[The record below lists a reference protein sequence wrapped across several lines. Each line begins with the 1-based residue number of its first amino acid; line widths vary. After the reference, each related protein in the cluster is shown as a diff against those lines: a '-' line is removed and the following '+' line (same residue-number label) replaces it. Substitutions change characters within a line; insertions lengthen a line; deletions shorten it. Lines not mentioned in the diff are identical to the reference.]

1 MKKSA
6 KRIQSTDDYIGSFP
20 APVRKMLKELRKA
33 IREQAPLA
41 TEKMS
46 YGIPTF
52 FLNGNLV
59 HFAAYEK
66 HIGFYPASSGIRE
79 FKEKLSK
86 FEHSKGAVRFP
97 IDEPL
102 PVRLIQQMVKFRVRE
117 NLARTRGQKG
127 R

>member
-6 KRIQSTDDYIGSFP
+6 NRNQSIDEYIG
-20 APVRKMLKELRKA
+20 AYTVPVQRKLKELRKA
-33 IREQAPLA
+33 IKKQAPLA

-66 HIGFYPASSGIRE
+66 HIGFYPAASGIMA

-102 PVRLIQQMVKFRVRE
+102 PVRLIQQMVRFRVRE
-117 NLARTRGQKG
+117 NLARKRGT
-127 R
+127 